1 MRTVMSG
8 FTRLLAA
15 SAGVLL
21 AVGCSSSSDSGGQDV
36 STSSR
41 PVSGGSVTF
50 AVDTE
55 PVSWDIHVSPQD
67 ITGELDRNIFDSLVS
82 QDDTGAFKPWL
93 ATSWEAAKDL
103 KTFTFTLRHDVTFTD
118 GTPFNAAAVK
128 ANFDRIADPKT
139 KSQYASSLLGPY
151 TGTTVVDPYTVKVN
165 FSAPFAP
172 FLQAASTSYLGFYSP
187 KAIAADAAKFGAGG
201 PALVGTGPFVFSRY
215 TKSQSAEL
223 TRNPAYK
230 WAPATA
236 EHQGPAYLDKLVFR
250 FLPEPSV
257 RVGALTSGQV
267 DVARAVPAANV
278 ATVEANPRVTIA
290 RKKAPGGV
298 YNLFLNASKAP
309 FNDPLVRKA
318 VQRAINIDQDV
329 KTVEFGQYARAWS
342 PLSPSTPGY
351 DKKLENAWPYD
362 PALANRLLDQAGWTT
377 RDGDGYRTKNG
388 RRLTAEWPQL
398 PAASI
403 RDNRAALG
411 EAFQADLK
419 KVGVQITRPTYDTGT
434 YVTRAYGAKED
445 ILDNSWARNEPDVL
459 RLFFNSSGDLK
470 KGGQNAT
477 VYSEPQLDKWTNDA
491 AATLDPAARAALYA
505 KTQQRVI
512 DLATVVPVYVPSVLD
527 GVGKKV
533 KGFAFGPTAWSYFY
547 DTWVTKK

>member
-329 KTVEFGQYARAWS
+329 KTVEFGQ
-342 PLSPSTPGY
+342 
-351 DKKLENAWPYD
+351 
-362 PALANRLLDQAGWTT
+362 
-377 RDGDGYRTKNG
+377 
-388 RRLTAEWPQL
+388 
-398 PAASI
+398 
-403 RDNRAALG
+403 
-411 EAFQADLK
+411 
-419 KVGVQITRPTYDTGT
+419 
-434 YVTRAYGAKED
+434 
-445 ILDNSWARNEPDVL
+445 
-459 RLFFNSSGDLK
+459 
-470 KGGQNAT
+470 
-477 VYSEPQLDKWTNDA
+477 
-491 AATLDPAARAALYA
+491 
-505 KTQQRVI
+505 
-512 DLATVVPVYVPSVLD
+512 
-527 GVGKKV
+527 
-533 KGFAFGPTAWSYFY
+533 
-547 DTWVTKK
+547 